1 MVGGGPS
8 GIDLVDHLSK
18 TANRIT
24 FSQHKKPNE
33 TAEER
38 KQRQSLF
45 SSKVTLQDNVKRFTP
60 TGAEFIDGSH
70 QTFNVVFYATGTYYK
85 STHFRSVTFTLNPF
99 DFIIKFTYFS

>member
-8 GIDLVDHLSK
+8 GIDIVDHLSK
-18 TANRIT
+18 TVNRLT
-24 FSQHKKPNE
+24 FSQHKRPNE

-60 TGAEFIDGSH
+60 NGAEFIDGSE
-70 QTFNVVFYATGTYYK
+70 QAFDFVFFATGIF
-85 STHFRSVTFTLNPF
+85 HLIETFMLF
-99 DFIIKFTYFS
+99 CCDIFSRMFTSF